1 MILPVNLRPSGSGT
15 STMSRG
21 TDTIETVWATG
32 SSEAMIIVS
41 VRYVLRPTP
50 ASTPTSRTLT
60 RGTVGVAD
68 GDGLAEALGLGT
80 GVARKLGS
88 GSGVPSGPASAVGD
102 GSVKISS
109 AVSLATS
116 VA

>member
-1 MILPVNLRPSGSGT
+1 
-15 STMSRG
+15 MSRG
-21 TDTIETVWATG
+21 TDTIDTVSVSG

-60 RGTVGVAD
+60 RGSAGVPV
-68 GDGLAEALGLGT
+68 GDGLALALALGDAEAGI
-80 GVARKLGS
+80 RKLGS
-88 GSGVPSGPASAVGD
+88 GSALGRRPARAVGE
-102 GSVKISS
+102 GSAKISS
-109 AVSLATS
+109 AVSRATS